1 MKSISNSEKLIQW
14 ADSKIDGLE
23 VSSDDRPRIVAS
35 CLDIALEHQK
45 AIILLIANKLYGSA
59 FALIRLLFEAYVR
72 GLWLNYCANDK
83 EINKFKKGKMD
94 KEFGKLIEDIEKID
108 GYNVGTLSSAKKAGW
123 KVMNSFTH
131 SGFNQ
136 IIRRNTKSTIEP
148 NYEIEEIEEVIN
160 FTNAIGLLSCLEISF
175 LAKKEKLSIEI
186 LEKIKEIKVP

>member
-14 ADSKIDGLE
+14 ADSKIDRLE

-83 EINKFKKGKMD
+83 EINKFKKGNMD

-108 GYNVGTLSSAKKAGW
+108 GYNVGTLSRAKKAGW

-131 SGFNQ
+131 SGFIQ
-136 IIRRNTKSTIEP
+136 IIQRNTKSTIEP
-148 NYEIEEIEEVIN
+148 NYEIEEIEEAIN

-175 LAKKEKLSIEI
+175 LSKKEKLSIEI
-186 LEKIKEIKVP
+186 LEKVKEIKVP

>member
-23 VSSDDRPRIVAS
+23 VSSDDGPRIVAS
-35 CLDIALEHQK
+35 CLDMALEHQK

-83 EINKFKKGKMD
+83 EINKFKKDKID
-94 KEFGKLIEDIEKID
+94 KEFGKLIEDIEQVD
-108 GYNVGTLSSAKKAGW
+108 GYNVGTLSKAKKAGW

-136 IIRRNTKSTIEP
+136 IVRRNTTSTIEP
-148 NYEIEEIEEVIN
+148 NYEEEEIEEAIS

-175 LAKKEKLSIEI
+175 LAKKNELSIEI
-186 LEKIKEIKVP
+186 LEKIKEIKIP

>member
-23 VSSDDRPRIVAS
+23 ISSDDRPRIVAS

-108 GYNVGTLSSAKKAGW
+108 GYNIGTLSKAKKAGW

-136 IIRRNTKSTIEP
+136 IVRRNTKSTIEP
-148 NYEIEEIEEVIN
+148 NYEIEEIEEAIN

>member
-59 FALIRLLFEAYVR
+59 FALIRLLFEVYVR

-108 GYNVGTLSSAKKAGW
+108 GYNVGTLSRAKKAGW

-136 IIRRNTKSTIEP
+136 IIRRNTESTIEP
-148 NYEIEEIEEVIN
+148 NYDIEEIEEAIN
-160 FTNAIGLLSCLEISF
+160 FANAIGLLSCLEISF
-175 LAKKEKLSIEI
+175 LAKKEDFSIEI

>member
-1 MKSISNSEKLIQW
+1 MNSISNSEKLIQW
-14 ADSKIDGLE
+14 ADSKIDGLK

-83 EINKFKKGKMD
+83 EIDKFKKGKLD
-94 KEFGKLIEDIEKID
+94 KKFGTLIEDIEKNN
-108 GYNVGTLSSAKKAGW
+108 GYNSGTLSKAKKAGW

-131 SGFNQ
+131 SGFSQ
-136 IIRRNTKSTIEP
+136 IIRRNTESTIEP
-148 NYEIEEIEEVIN
+148 NYEIEEIEEAIN
-160 FTNAIGLLSCLEISF
+160 FTNAIGLLSCLETSV
-175 LAKKEKLSIEI
+175 LAKKEKFSIEI
-186 LEKIKEIKVP
+186 LEKIKEIKIP

>member
-14 ADSKIDGLE
+14 VDSKIDGLE

-35 CLDIALEHQK
+35 CLDMALEHQK

-72 GLWLNYCANDK
+72 SVWLNYCANDK
-83 EINKFKKGKMD
+83 EIDKFKKGKLN
-94 KEFGKLIEDIEKID
+94 KQFGKLIEDIEKID
-108 GYNVGTLSSAKKAGW
+108 GYNGGTLSSAKKSGW

-131 SGFNQ
+131 SGFSQ
-136 IIRRNTKSTIEP
+136 IIRRNTELTIEP
-148 NYEIEEIEEVIN
+148 NYEMEEIEEAIN

-175 LAKKEKLSIEI
+175 LAKKENFSIEI
-186 LEKIKEIKVP
+186 LEKIKEIRMP

>member
-1 MKSISNSEKLIQW
+1 MQSISNSEKLIQW

-35 CLDIALEHQK
+35 CLDMALEHQK

-83 EINKFKKGKMD
+83 EIKKFKKGKID

-108 GYNVGTLSSAKKAGW
+108 GYNVGTLSKAKKAGW

-136 IIRRNTKSTIEP
+136 IVRRNTTSTIEP
-148 NYEIEEIEEVIN
+148 NYEEAEIEEAIS
-160 FTNAIGLLSCLEISF
+160 FTNAVGLLSCLEISF
-175 LAKKEKLSIEI
+175 LAKKNDLSIEI
-186 LEKIKEIKVP
+186 LEKIKEIKIS

>member
-23 VSSDDRPRIVAS
+23 VSSDDRPRIAAS
-35 CLDIALEHQK
+35 CFDIALEHQK
-45 AIILLIANKLYGSA
+45 AIILLIANELSGSA

-72 GLWLNYCANDK
+72 GLWLRHCASDK
-83 EINKFKKGKMD
+83 EINKFKKGKLD

-108 GYNVGTLSSAKKAGW
+108 GYNGGTLSNAKKAGW

-131 SGFNQ
+131 SGFAQ
-136 IIRRNTKSTIEP
+136 IIRRNTESTIEP
-148 NYEIEEIEEVIN
+148 NYEIEEIEEAIN

-175 LAKKEKLSIEI
+175 LANKEELSIEI
-186 LEKIKEIKVP
+186 LEKVKEIEVP

>member
-1 MKSISNSEKLIQW
+1 MKSILNSEKLIQW

-23 VSSDDRPRIVAS
+23 ISSDDRPRIVAS

-83 EINKFKKGKMD
+83 EIEKFKKGKLD
-94 KEFGKLIEDIEKID
+94 KKFVKLIEDIEKVD
-108 GYNVGTLSSAKKAGW
+108 GYNGGTLSSAKQAGW

-131 SGFNQ
+131 SGFSQ
-136 IIRRNTKSTIEP
+136 IIRRNTESSIEP
-148 NYEIEEIEEVIN
+148 NYEMEEIEEAIT
-160 FTNAIGLLSCLEISF
+160 FANAIGLLSCLEISF

-186 LEKIKEIKVP
+186 LEKVNEIKVP

>member
-14 ADSKIDGLE
+14 ADLKIDGLE

-45 AIILLIANKLYGSA
+45 AIILLLANKLYGSA

-83 EINKFKKGKMD
+83 EINKFKKDKMD

-108 GYNVGTLSSAKKAGW
+108 GYNVGTLSKAKKAGW

-136 IIRRNTKSTIEP
+136 IVRRNTKSTVEP
-148 NYEIEEIEEVIN
+148 NYEVEEIEEAIN

>member
-14 ADSKIDGLE
+14 ADAKIDGLE
-23 VSSDDRPRIVAS
+23 ISSDDRPRIVAS

-45 AIILLIANKLYGSA
+45 AIILLIANELYGSA

-83 EINKFKKGKMD
+83 EIEKFKKGKLD
-94 KEFGKLIEDIEKID
+94 KKFGKLIEDIEKVD
-108 GYNVGTLSSAKKAGW
+108 GYNVGTLSSAKQAGW

-136 IIRRNTKSTIEP
+136 IIRRNTESSIEP
-148 NYEIEEIEEVIN
+148 NYEIEGIEEAIN
-160 FTNAIGLLSCLEISF
+160 FANAIGLLSCLEISF

-186 LEKIKEIKVP
+186 LEKVKEIKVP

>member
-1 MKSISNSEKLIQW
+1 MNSISNSEKLIQW
-14 ADSKIDGLE
+14 ADSKIDGLK

-83 EINKFKKGKMD
+83 EIDKFKKGKLD
-94 KEFGKLIEDIEKID
+94 KKFGTLIEDIEKNN
-108 GYNVGTLSSAKKAGW
+108 GYNSGTLSKAKKAGW

-131 SGFNQ
+131 SGFSQ
-136 IIRRNTKSTIEP
+136 IIRRNTESTIEP
-148 NYEIEEIEEVIN
+148 NYEIEEIEEAIN
-160 FTNAIGLLSCLEISF
+160 FTNAIGLLSCLETSF
-175 LAKKEKLSIEI
+175 LAKKEKFSIEI
-186 LEKIKEIKVP
+186 LEKIKEIKIP